1 MEKTVNGKSCK
12 WEKLGMVE
20 NGNGR
25 KWKTKKVLTTCR
37 EFDRIA
43 TVGKTYS
50 AINAEKKNGG

>member
-1 MEKTVNGKSCK
+1 MEKTVNGRK
-12 WEKLGMVE
+12 WKMVE
-20 NGNGR
+20 NG
-25 KWKTKKVLTTCR
+25 KQKKVLTTCR